1 MTISLN
7 GWTALANMSDP
18 RLKWQPIPGTTRK
31 VLVRKLCG
39 PLFGAF
45 CADWNRLMPARLKL
59 TSPQTPV
66 DGWEYRD
73 PRLTTGIR
81 LSNHASGTAVDLA
94 YNVLK
99 ADQKPH
105 MTATE
110 RRIMEKIL
118 DTYTLEDGRR
128 IFRWGGY
135 WNAVDEMH
143 TEIAPGMT
151 TKDVRAV
158 IKRLSIDPNG
168 DRPL

>member
-7 GWTALANMSDP
+7 GWTAIPNSSDL

-31 VLVRKLCG
+31 VLVRKVTG

-59 TSPQTPV
+59 ATGPV

-73 PRLTTGIR
+73 PRLATGNR
-81 LSNHASGTAVDLA
+81 LSNHASGTAVDLR
-94 YNVLK
+94 YDVLL
-99 ADQKPH
+99 ADQKSH
-105 MTATE
+105 MTAAEKRT
-110 RRIMEKIL
+110 MEKIL
-118 DTYTLEDGRR
+118 DIYVLEDGRR

-135 WNAVDEMH
+135 WTAVDEMH

-151 TKDVRAV
+151 AKDVRAV
-158 IKRLSIDPNG
+158 IKRLGINANG
-168 DRPL
+168 DRSL